1 MLVDYR
7 ELQLLI
13 SDLIWVGIA
22 LFIAIACSYLISH
35 IIILPLL
42 HCGGVVGISD
52 KRLVIDVFKILHV
65 LTEHVYVT

>member
-22 LFIAIACSYLISH
+22 LFIASLPAH
-35 IIILPLL
+35 VHVFILPLL
-42 HCGGVVGISD
+42 YGGRAVGD
-52 KRLVIDVFKILHV
+52 KRLVIDVV
-65 LTEHVYVT
+65 